1 LRTISWQAAKHLVKK
16 AKGEKKSGRKP
27 MPLLARISLFLLA
40 YLLSIGPAFWIRDH
54 TPNPYL
60 RESFECV
67 ATAVYWPV
75 STFAKSF
82 RPFEYALNGYIS
94 LWT

>member
-1 LRTISWQAAKHLVKK
+1 MISTQDRKSIVKK
-16 AKGEKKSGRKP
+16 EKAEKSSARKP
-27 MPLLARISLFLLA
+27 MSLGARISLFLLA
-40 YLLSIGPAFWIRDH
+40 YILSIGPAFWIRDH
-54 TPNPYL
+54 TPNPRV
-60 RESFECV
+60 RESFDCL

-75 STFAKSF
+75 STFARSF